1 MSEQSDL
8 FKIAIKLI
16 PLVGD
21 IVAKRIIGYCGSLDA
36 VFKEKERNLAKIPGI
51 GTIIASS
58 IANNTKKKEIFNIA
72 EKEVEF
78 NLKFGVKTVFYL
90 DDDYPRRLIHCE
102 DSPITFFTLGN
113 LDLNHPKVLSIV
125 GTRKATQYGKDFC
138 SKLIS
143 DFKEKGINVQ
153 IVSGLA
159 FGIDISAHKAAMEN
173 DLTTA
178 GILAHGLD
186 TIYPALHRK
195 YAKQMIEK
203 GGLITE
209 FLTNTTPD
217 KQNFVKRN
225 RIIAGLADATL
236 VVESGKKGGSLI
248 TADIA
253 NSYNRDV
260 FAVPGRATDA
270 WSLGTNFLIK
280 TNRAAL
286 IESAADIA
294 SNLNWETITNQKAV
308 QSPLFINF
316 EPDELTIAQQLEKQG
331 DVSIDIL
338 SLLCKMPVS
347 KISSTLL
354 EMEFKGA
361 VKCLP
366 GKVFKLCVSIPK
378 S

>member
-1 MSEQSDL
+1 MGEQSDL

-16 PLVGD
+16 PHVGD
-21 IVAKRIIGYCGSLDA
+21 IVAKRIIGYCGSLEA
-36 VFKEKERNLAKIPGI
+36 VFNEKERNLAKIPGI
-51 GTIIASS
+51 GTIVASS
-58 IANNTKKKEIFNIA
+58 ISNSTKKKEILKIA

-78 NLKFGVKTVFYL
+78 NLKYGVKTIFFL
-90 DDDYPRRLIHCE
+90 DEDYPRRLIHCE
-102 DSPITFFTLGN
+102 DSPITIFVLGN
-113 LDLNHPKVLSIV
+113 INLNHPRVLSIV
-125 GTRKATQYGKDFC
+125 GTRKATQYGKEFC
-138 SKLIS
+138 NKLIS
-143 DFKEKGINVQ
+143 DFKENNTDVQ
-153 IVSGLA
+153 IISGLA
-159 FGIDISAHKAAMEN
+159 FGIDIAAHKAAMEN
-173 DLTTA
+173 NISTV

-195 YAKQMIEK
+195 YAKQMIDN

-260 FAVPGRATDA
+260 FAVPGRTNDA
-270 WSLGTNFLIK
+270 WSSGTNYLIK

-286 IESAADIA
+286 AESASDI
-294 SNLNWETITNQKAV
+294 SNFLSWESTQNTKSV
-308 QSPLFINF
+308 QSPLFIYF
-316 EPDELTIAQQLEKQG
+316 ETDELIIAKQIEKQG
-331 DVSIDIL
+331 DLSIDIL
-338 SLLCKMPVS
+338 ALLCKMPVS
-347 KISSTLL
+347 KISATLL
-354 EMEFKGA
+354 GMEFKGI

-366 GKVFKLCVSIPK
+366 GKVFKLCVSLPQ

>member
-1 MSEQSDL
+1 MSENSDL
-8 FKIAIKLI
+8 NKIAIKLI
-16 PLVGD
+16 PHVGD
-21 IVAKRIIGYCGSLDA
+21 IVAKRIISYCGSLDA

-51 GTIIASS
+51 GTIVAAS
-58 IANNTKKKEIFNIA
+58 IANNTKKKEIFIIA

-78 NLKFGVKTVFYL
+78 NLKFGVKTIFFL
-90 DDDYPRRLIHCE
+90 DEDYPRRLIHCE
-102 DSPITFFTLGN
+102 DSPITFFALGN
-113 LDLNHPKVLSIV
+113 IDFNHQKVLSVV
-125 GTRKATQYGKDFC
+125 GTRKASQYGKDFC
-138 SKLIS
+138 FKLIS

-153 IVSGLA
+153 IISGLA
-159 FGIDISAHKAAMEN
+159 FGIDISAHKAAMDN
-173 DLTTA
+173 DITTV

-195 YAKQMIEK
+195 HAKQMIEK

-209 FLTNTTPD
+209 FLTNTNPD

-225 RIIAGLADATL
+225 RIIAGLSDATL

-260 FAVPGRATDA
+260 FAVPGRTNDA
-270 WSLGTNFLIK
+270 WSTGTNYLIK

-286 IESAADIA
+286 VESATDIA
-294 SNLNWETITNQKAV
+294 NNLNWETISNSKAV
-308 QSPLFINF
+308 QSPLFIDF
-316 EPDELTIAQQLEKQG
+316 EPDEMIISQQLEKQG
-331 DVSIDIL
+331 NISIDIL

-347 KISSTLL
+347 KISATLL
-354 EMEFKGA
+354 GMEFKGI

-366 GKVFKLCVSIPK
+366 GKVFHLCVSLPK
-378 S
+378 I